1 MKRTFET
8 ALSIINQATISLE
21 LPDTWKRSR
30 IRTSR
35 MGSQNISIFGIQFD
49 FFGSTN
55 INLGKIILI
64 DITIF
69 QDRTFFK

>member
-1 MKRTFET
+1 
-8 ALSIINQATISLE
+8 
-21 LPDTWKRSR
+21 
-30 IRTSR
+30 
-35 MGSQNISIFGIQFD
+35 MGSQNIGIFGIQFD

-69 QDRTFFK
+69 LDRYFFK

>member
-1 MKRTFET
+1 
-8 ALSIINQATISLE
+8 
-21 LPDTWKRSR
+21 
-30 IRTSR
+30 